1 MKFFIYQLFV
11 FLIAAMF
18 YSFAAFLLGGF
29 LFSKFVRSLDESKQF
44 TPRENRL
51 LVLMV
56 AAVLI
61 FGFLMGA
68 WLASD
73 IRISDNP
80 WQSNADQTQ
89 P

>member
-1 MKFFIYQLFV
+1 
-11 FLIAAMF
+11 
-18 YSFAAFLLGGF
+18 
-29 LFSKFVRSLDESKQF
+29 
-44 TPRENRL
+44 
-51 LVLMV
+51 MV